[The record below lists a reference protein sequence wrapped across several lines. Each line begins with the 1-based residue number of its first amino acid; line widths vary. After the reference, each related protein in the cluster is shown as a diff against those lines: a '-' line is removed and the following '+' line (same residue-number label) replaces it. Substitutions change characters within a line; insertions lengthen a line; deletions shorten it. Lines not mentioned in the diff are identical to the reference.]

1 MADTRD
7 TSPNAAAH
15 AAAAAAPP
23 APLLPSAATTRRLT
37 LVKGEHRWRFRWD
50 AGDEPALIN
59 HIAQMARDGRVPFDW
74 FDAAVVCQQIAQ
86 PKGVD
91 HTLGHDPSLS

>member
-1 MADTRD
+1 MADTTD
-7 TSPNAAAH
+7 TSLNST
-15 AAAAAAPP
+15 APH
-23 APLLPSAATTRRLT
+23 PLRATPRRLT

-74 FDAAVVCQQIAQ
+74 FDAAIVCKQIAQ
-86 PKGVD
+86 PGETD
-91 HTLGHDPSLS
+91 RPCDLTQS